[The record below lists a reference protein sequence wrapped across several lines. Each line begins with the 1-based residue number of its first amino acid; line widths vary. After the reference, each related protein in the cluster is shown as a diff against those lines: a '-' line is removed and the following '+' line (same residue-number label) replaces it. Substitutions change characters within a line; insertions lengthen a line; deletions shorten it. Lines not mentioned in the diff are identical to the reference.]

1 MNETKKTAVG
11 ARALASTL
19 AATACLVLAACGGS
33 GGSSQAAPTTPPTTP
48 PTVEPPPVADGPMV
62 RQTTAGKIEGV
73 DDSAHSGTWSWKGV
87 PFAKPPVGA
96 LRWRAPVE
104 PEAWSGIRPAAKF
117 GNACLQLGRLFGPGE
132 NNTYDATIGTTLGQ
146 PVGSEDCLYVNVWRP
161 ATTEAKLPVLLFVH
175 GGSNISGY
183 TADPLYDGAALAKAA
198 NAVVITTNYR
208 LGLLGFLNVPQLRP
222 GGTAGDDSGNF
233 ALLDILAAL
242 RYIQANAAAFGGDAG
257 NVTLSGESAG
267 ATNLLALMTSPMA
280 KGLFHKVFEMS
291 GGISLA
297 SNLPPGALPTL
308 TPASTKQ
315 GETLL
320 EKLLVADGTAVDAPA
335 ARTYLATRTPAQ
347 VADYLRAQD
356 GKALLRVVQASGLN
370 SANPIPDG
378 QVIPLDPIGAINAGD
393 YIQVP
398 ALTGNTRDEGKLF
411 AALLGTI
418 PGLKPGWIVDDATRF
433 KMMFDFNP
441 DAPPTLTVEDI
452 IEPSYLPVGK
462 AVTGYNAATG
472 LITRS
477 LFEANRDNLLGA
489 MQKHQSNIW
498 HYRFDWDK
506 APAPWNDVYGA
517 AHAFDLAFV
526 FGNFGP
532 ALLTNAEFSQ
542 ANKPGRIALSNAVM
556 ASVGAFMRNGD
567 PNTPALGAAWAP
579 WPAQL
584 QLDAT
589 LSDAK
594 ITPVAA
600 VPN

>member
-1 MNETKKTAVG
+1 MNETNKTVAG

-33 GGSSQAAPTTPPTTP
+33 GGSSAATPVPTTTP
-48 PTVEPPPVADGPMV
+48 AVEPPPAADGPMV

-73 DDSAHSGTWSWKGV
+73 DDSARSGTWSWKGV
-87 PFAKPPVGA
+87 PFARPPVGA

-104 PEAWSGIRPAAKF
+104 PEAWSGIRPAATF

-161 ATTEAKLPVLLFVH
+161 ATTEQKLPVLLFVH

-242 RYIQANAAAFGGDAG
+242 RYIQGNAASFGGDAG

-297 SNLPPGALPTL
+297 SNLPAGTLPTL
-308 TPASTKQ
+308 SPASTVQ
-315 GETLL
+315 GQTLL
-320 EKLLVADGTAVDAPA
+320 EKLLVADGTAVDAAA

-356 GKALLRVVQASGLN
+356 GKALLRVVQAAGLN

-378 QVIPLDPIGAINAGD
+378 TVIPTDPIGAITAGN

-411 AALLGTI
+411 AGLLGSLGI
-418 PGLKPGWIVDDATRF
+418 PGFKPGWIVDDARRF
-433 KMMFDFNP
+433 KMMFDYDP
-441 DAPPTLTVEDI
+441 DAAPTLTVEDI
-452 IEPSYLPVGK
+452 IDPSYLPVDKVG
-462 AVTGYNAATG
+462 TGYNAATG
-472 LITRS
+472 LITRG

-489 MQKHQSNIW
+489 MHRHQSNIW
-498 HYRFDWDK
+498 HYRFDWAQ

-556 ASVGAFMRNGD
+556 ASVGAFLRNGD
-567 PNTPALGAAWAP
+567 PNTSALGAAWAP

-584 QLDAT
+584 RLDAT
-589 LSDAK
+589 PTAAR

-600 VPN
+600 MPN